1 MVDVPMYGKD
11 VPNRF
16 CLNGSNR
23 NVSYGTYVIYGA
35 HMRRIG
41 YLILRHICI
50 FLLRTLRTNCNAGN
64 QSLHIIPEAIT
75 IGHVLRVV
83 GDEYVDIGRK
93 LDPFC

>member
-1 MVDVPMYGKD
+1 MY
-11 VPNRF
+11 
-16 CLNGSNR
+16 
-23 NVSYGTYVIYGA
+23 
-35 HMRRIG
+35 
-41 YLILRHICI
+41 